1 MRTLTLALLMAAA
14 LTSGGCT
21 VAAVAVMDQLDET
34 VSKVA
39 QADCEL
45 IRFVHGMDICRNY
58 AEAIAAGKVPAPN
71 VYCYR
76 RLGKVDCYA
85 AQDPHDRPIVHRPV
99 ADAAGTGP
107 ALATPPAD
115 PPSAMPEPRPAPPT
129 EKGQHLVERST
140 DDG

>member
-1 MRTLTLALLMAAA
+1 VRTIILALLMAAA
-14 LTSGGCT
+14 TTSGGCT
-21 VAAVAVMDQLDET
+21 VAAVAVLDQLDET

-58 AEAIAAGKVPAPN
+58 VEAIAAGKVPAPN

-99 ADAAGTGP
+99 AAATDSGP
-107 ALATPPAD
+107 ALAVPPAD
-115 PPSAMPEPRPAPPT
+115 PPAAMPEPQPAPPPA
-129 EKGQHLVERST
+129 KGQHLVERSA